1 MNDQQQTLIDDQ
13 RVSNRDLLSSAL
25 SVVAWTA
32 IVVMLILVELGYLND
47 IFSSDRTYGVG
58 HHGTTTFHSA
68 ESSSARQG
76 THPTAS
82 PVNRT
87 SVAQASR
94 VVNTDPSGIYS
105 YRNVDGETR
114 LRVLGSRWIAVTM
127 LRTGFGDEYDA
138 SQAMTSSGIVEGSM
152 LYDETGYVQVG
163 RLRRNGANVWVAE
176 LAVGGGSMYLRRL

>member
-1 MNDQQQTLIDDQ
+1 MNDEQQTMIDDQ
-13 RVSNRDLLSSAL
+13 QVSSDDMLSSVL
-25 SVVAWTA
+25 SLVAWTA
-32 IVVMLILVELGYLND
+32 VVVMLVLVELGYLSD
-47 IFSSDRTYGVG
+47 IFSDRTDGVRRQ
-58 HHGTTTFHSA
+58 GTTTFHSA
-68 ESSSARQG
+68 ESSSARQA

-152 LYDETGYVQVG
+152 LYDETGYMQVG
-163 RLRRNGANVWVAE
+163 RLRRVGASVWVAE

>member
-13 RVSNRDLLSSAL
+13 QVSNRDLLSSAL

-32 IVVMLILVELGYLND
+32 VVVMLILVELGYLSD
-47 IFSSDRTYGVG
+47 IFSDRTDGDR
-58 HHGTTTFHSA
+58 HQGTTTFHSA
-68 ESSSARQG
+68 ESSSARQAM
-76 THPTAS
+76 HATAS
-82 PVNRT
+82 PVNTT
-87 SVAQASR
+87 SEAQASR
-94 VVNTDPSGIYS
+94 AVDTDPSGLYT

-114 LRVLGSRWIAVTM
+114 LRVLGSHWIAVTM

-163 RLRRNGANVWVAE
+163 RLRRIGANVWVAE